1 MYENYHSPQRSPDAP
16 GQASRSKGRSNVHSL
31 CEDALRDALKRRQS
45 KTRRRQIKLPTFKGK
60 GLRPGID
67 LDNSA
72 SLLEVMEDLEK

>member
-1 MYENYHSPQRSPDAP
+1 MRTTIRLNDHLMHQVK
-16 GQASRSKGRSNVHSL
+16 QAAAKADQTFTAFV
-31 CEDALRDALKRRQS
+31 EDALRDALKRRQS